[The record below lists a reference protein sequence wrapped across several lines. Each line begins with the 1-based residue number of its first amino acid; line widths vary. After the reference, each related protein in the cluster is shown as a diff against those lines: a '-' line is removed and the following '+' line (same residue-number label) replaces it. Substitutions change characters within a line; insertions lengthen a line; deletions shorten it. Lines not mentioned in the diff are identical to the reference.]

1 MGYRIELGE
10 IESAMDQVD
19 AIVRACCI
27 FHEEKKRILAF
38 YEGEIEKREIVKAL
52 SEILPPFM
60 IPNAFQKMEHLPLT
74 KNGKIDRKAL
84 MREAGIEKC

>member
-1 MGYRIELGE
+1 M
-10 IESAMDQVD
+10 
-19 AIVRACCI
+19 
-27 FHEEKKRILAF
+27 K
-38 YEGEIEKREIVKAL
+38 GEIEKREIVKAL